1 MHAQII
7 KLLQAYVPNQS
18 LYRFLSKNNKPLV
31 FIMGKRN
38 GYGFVRKRKVVCQ
51 YILAPIRTEYLKRNG
66 TCYRETAIK
75 TSSENN
81 QRVT

>member
-38 GYGFVRKRKVVCQ
+38 AAMALYVNVKMV
-51 YILAPIRTEYLKRNG
+51 
-66 TCYRETAIK
+66 
-75 TSSENN
+75 
-81 QRVT
+81 